1 MIQMLLELAVVLAAI
16 LIGSRV
22 GGIGLGVWGAV
33 GVVALATVFRVA
45 PTSPPVDVLLIILAV
60 VVAAAT
66 MEAAGGVDYM
76 VRIAERMIRKNPKRI
91 TFVAPVVV
99 FLFTI
104 GAGTG
109 HLLYPLLPVIHEVAR
124 EGGIRPERPISMA
137 AIASQSAIVS
147 SPVSAAMAA
156 AVVVLGPDGWSMVK
170 ILAVTVPS
178 VLIGLVAGSLSVW
191 RRGKDLADDPEYQR
205 RLAAGE
211 IQPVNAN
218 PADRPVLPRGAK
230 LSALI
235 FLIGVIAVVISGAFP
250 DLRPPG
256 ADGKAL
262 SMPETIEVL
271 MLSTA
276 AVIMLVCKVSAP
288 KIPGTPVAK
297 AGLVA
302 LVGVFG
308 LAWLGDSFIKSNQD
322 LIVGSLGDLAK
333 QHTWLFAVVLAL
345 VSALVLSQASATKIM
360 LPLGLALGISAPHL
374 VAMLPA
380 LCALFILPV
389 YPTSIAAVNFDHSG
403 TTRFGK
409 LVLNHSFML
418 PGIVTTAVAVAVGYP
433 LAALVS

>member
-33 GVVALATVFRVA
+33 GVVALASVFRVA

-76 VRIAERMIRKNPKRI
+76 VRIAERLIRKNPKRI

-99 FLFTI
+99 FLFTV

-124 EGGIRPERPISMA
+124 EGGVRPERPISMS
-137 AIASQSAIVS
+137 AIASQSAICA

-156 AVVVLGPDGWSMVK
+156 TVVVLGPDGWSMVK

-178 VLIGLVAGSLSVW
+178 VLIGLIAGSLSVC
-191 RRGKDLADDPEYQR
+191 RRGKDLPPVDTDKVERPE
-205 RLAAGE
+205 
-211 IQPVNAN
+211 
-218 PADRPVLPRGAK
+218 LPRTAK

-235 FLIGVIAVVISGAFP
+235 FLLGVLAVVISGAFP

-271 MLSTA
+271 MLSTS

-322 LIVGSLGDLAK
+322 MIVGNLGDLAK

-389 YPTSIAAVNFDHSG
+389 YPTSIAAVNFDLSG
-403 TTRFGK
+403 TTKFGK

-418 PGIVTTAVAVAVGYP
+418 PGLVTTAVAVAVGYP